1 MINTNVKLVAV
12 DMDGTLLDSQKNP
25 PADFDSWV
33 LAHPQIQTVLASGRQ
48 YATLRDEFPEIADQ
62 LMYVADNGSFVFR
75 QGEMIYCNEMEAED
89 IHWCIDYFG
98 AIPGLH
104 LVLCGAKAA
113 YMKHASELVE
123 ANGTMYYHSLEFVES
138 LHDCVGKDI
147 IAKIAVFIEDFRAEE
162 VYNSLSGIPE
172 SIAPVLSG
180 DSWIDVANRSVS
192 KGSAIEAI
200 LENLH
205 IKKEEAMAFGDY
217 LNDYELLL
225 SCGESYAME
234 NAHPKLKKIAKHI
247 TASNDEDGVMKVLRQ
262 IPATVEMQL

>member
-1 MINTNVKLVAV
+1 M
-12 DMDGTLLDSQKNP
+12 
-25 PADFDSWV
+25 
-33 LAHPQIQTVLASGRQ
+33 
-48 YATLRDEFPEIADQ
+48 
-62 LMYVADNGSFVFR
+62 
-75 QGEMIYCNEMEAED
+75 
-89 IHWCIDYFG
+89 
-98 AIPGLH
+98 
-104 LVLCGAKAA
+104 
-113 YMKHASELVE
+113 
-123 ANGTMYYHSLEFVES
+123 
-138 LHDCVGKDI
+138 
-147 IAKIAVFIEDFRAEE
+147 
-162 VYNSLSGIPE
+162 YNSLSGIPE